1 MAIIIIPLW
10 CANKIKFK
18 FQALFGLS
26 IFGLFSFI
34 YGFLVGMFSFGIVVI
49 ASLIISSLIV
59 KFHDFFLRLFS
70 RNIERIFRFF
80 IAIVL
85 LTITIILILALSSFG
100 IVAIASLISGSFVD
114 LPGFFLRL
122 LEVFTVIVLLT
133 ITIIIIPLWC
143 FNKIKLESL
152 LELFV
157 FLSDPNISFKELLQ
171 FVFQYILSE
180 TFNKTVSYY
189 FEEAESASVGWVGA
203 KRHHFSINIK
213 WWWWVS
219 FHSTHPTLTKRLYVS
234 LNTLETGRAWKNCK
248 TLSYHFIV
256 RTRVPELCFL
266 PVSWYWACLMPSLVS
281 S

>member
-1 MAIIIIPLW
+1 MTEKDLFEIVIIVIVSLIMAIIIIPLW

-34 YGFLVGMFSFGIVVI
+34 YGFIVGMFSFGIVVI
-49 ASLIISSLIV
+49 VSLIINSLTV
-59 KFHDFFLRLFS
+59 KFHEFFLRLFS
-70 RNIERIFRFF
+70 RNLERIFRFF

-114 LPGFFLRL
+114 LPGFFLKL
-122 LEVFTVIVLLT
+122 LEVFTVIILLT

-157 FLSDPNISFKELLQ
+157 FLSDPNISFKDLLQ

-189 FEEAESASVGWVGA
+189 FEEAESVGYKEILLLLIGISCLIIFEA
-203 KRHHFSINIK
+203 ISISNM
-213 WWWWVS
+213 
-219 FHSTHPTLTKRLYVS
+219 TLFFEILT
-234 LNTLETGRAWKNCK
+234 
-248 TLSYHFIV
+248 
-256 RTRVPELCFL
+256 P
-266 PVSWYWACLMPSLVS
+266 
-281 S
+281 